1 MSVIPQQKDLRLVK
15 IVESSDKD
23 SSSQAKVSVSEL
35 SDNPMVIRWKS
46 IVLLKFNCE
55 LVAQRFSRLR
65 KFYIQLKSIFTSSR

>member
-46 IVLLKFNCE
+46 IVLLKFNCK

>member
-46 IVLLKFNCE
+46 IVLLKFNCK

-65 KFYIQLKSIFTSSR
+65 KFYIQLKSIFT

>member
-46 IVLLKFNCE
+46 IVLLKFNCK

-65 KFYIQLKSIFTSSR
+65 KFYIQIKSIFTSSR